1 MFPARTLTKIRR
13 IVSDSSLFVGV
24 GVWVYYSM
32 SNIGS
37 LFLAACF
44 ISSSFRVSTRSS
56 EVSR

>member
-32 SNIGS
+32 SNIES
-37 LFLAACF
+37 LF
-44 ISSSFRVSTRSS
+44 
-56 EVSR
+56 